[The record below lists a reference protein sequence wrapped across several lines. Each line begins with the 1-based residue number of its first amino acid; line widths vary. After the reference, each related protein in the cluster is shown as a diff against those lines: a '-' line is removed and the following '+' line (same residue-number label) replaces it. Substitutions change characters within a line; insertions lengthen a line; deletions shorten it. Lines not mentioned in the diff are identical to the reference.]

1 MSDLRFTPG
10 QIVDVPRAIRNGAW
24 RVAEY
29 RLRNMLHWW
38 AAIVSFGLG
47 NPVLYL
53 VSVGIGIGGL
63 INHANGGHLLGG
75 VSYIQFVAPAL
86 LASAAIQGV
95 MDEVTFPVLEGFTW
109 EKYFYAIN
117 ATSIGARQIAD
128 GVMLAAVIRGV
139 WTVIMY
145 GLILLVFGAIPVA
158 SLLPLMASSL
168 IAGIAWASAIMAISA
183 NIKNDDGIFAI
194 IGRFI
199 IAPMFMFSGTFYP
212 ADLMP
217 IYVRWV
223 AWISPLW
230 HSTQLGRQYT
240 IGLVEPTWL
249 TIVHYLYFVVMFL
262 VGMAIVYRAFVRR
275 LGE

>member
-10 QIVDVPRAIRNGAW
+10 QVVEVSRAIRGGAW

-63 INHANGGHLLGG
+63 INHASGGHLLGG
-75 VSYIQFVAPAL
+75 VPYLQFVAPAL

-95 MDEVTFPVLEGFTW
+95 MDEVTFPVMEGFTW
-109 EKYFYAIN
+109 EKYFFAIN
-117 ATSIGARQIAD
+117 ATSVSARQIAN
-128 GVMLAAVIRGV
+128 GVLLAAVIRGV
-139 WTVIMY
+139 WTVVMY
-145 GLILLVFGAIPVA
+145 GLILLLFGAIPVA

-168 IAGIAWASAIMAISA
+168 IAGIAWAAAIMAVSA
-183 NIKNDDGIFAI
+183 NLKNDDGVFAI
-194 IGRFI
+194 IGRFV
-199 IAPMFMFSGTFYP
+199 IAPMFLFSGTFYP
-212 ADLMP
+212 AELMP
-217 IYVRWV
+217 IYVRWI

-240 IGLVEPTWL
+240 IGLAEPVWL
-249 TIVHYLYFVVMFL
+249 TLVHYLYFAVMFA
-262 VGMAIVYRAFVRR
+262 VSIVIVYRAFVRR

>member
-1 MSDLRFTPG
+1 MSDLRFVPG
-10 QIVDVPRAIRNGAW
+10 QVVDVPRAIRGGAW

-63 INHANGGHLLGG
+63 INHASHGHLLGG
-75 VSYIQFVAPAL
+75 VPYLQFVAPAL

-95 MDEVTFPVLEGFTW
+95 MDEVTFPVMEGFTW
-109 EKYFYAIN
+109 EKYFFAIN
-117 ATSIGARQIAD
+117 ATSIGARQIAN
-128 GVMLAAVIRGV
+128 GVLLAAIIRGV

-145 GLILLVFGAIPVA
+145 GGILLVFGAIPVA
-158 SLLPLMASSL
+158 SLLPLMFSSL
-168 IAGIAWASAIMAISA
+168 VAGIAWAAAIMAVSS
-183 NIKNDDGIFAI
+183 NLKNDDGVFAI

-199 IAPMFMFSGTFYP
+199 IAPMFLFSGTFYP
-212 ADLMP
+212 AELMP
-217 IYVRWV
+217 IYVRWID
-223 AWISPLW
+223 WISPLW

-240 IGLVEPTWL
+240 IGLVEPGWL
-249 TIVHYLYFVVMFL
+249 TGLHYLYFVVMFA
-262 VGMAIVYRAFVRR
+262 VSMVIVYRAFVRR

>member
-10 QIVDVPRAIRNGAW
+10 QVVDVPRAIRNGAW

-38 AAIVSFGLG
+38 AAIIAFGLG

-63 INHANGGHLLGG
+63 INNANGGHLLGG
-75 VSYIQFVAPAL
+75 VPYIQFVAPAL

-95 MDEVTFPVLEGFTW
+95 MDEVTFPILEGFTW

-117 ATSIGARQIAD
+117 ATSISATQIAN
-128 GVMLAAVIRGV
+128 GVFLAAVIRGI

-158 SLLPLMASSL
+158 SLLPLMVSSL
-168 IAGIAWASAIMAISA
+168 IAGLAWAAVIMAISA

-194 IGRFI
+194 IGRFV

-240 IGLVEPTWL
+240 IGLVEPGWL
-249 TIVHYLYFVVMFL
+249 TAVHYIYFVVMF
-262 VGMAIVYRAFVRR
+262 VAGMTFVYRAFVRR

>member
-10 QIVDVPRAIRNGAW
+10 QVVDVPRAIRGGAW

-63 INHANGGHLLGG
+63 INNANGGHLLGG
-75 VSYIQFVAPAL
+75 VPYLQFVAPAL

-95 MDEVTFPVLEGFTW
+95 MDEVTFPVMEGFTW
-109 EKYFYAIN
+109 EKYFFAIN

-128 GVMLAAVIRGV
+128 GVLLAAIIRGV
-139 WTVIMY
+139 WTVVMY
-145 GLILLVFGAIPVA
+145 GVILLAFGAIPVG

-168 IAGIAWASAIMAISA
+168 IAGIAWSAAIMAVSA
-183 NIKNDDGIFAI
+183 NLKNDDGVFAI
-194 IGRFI
+194 IGRFV
-199 IAPMFMFSGTFYP
+199 IAPMFLFSGTFYP
-212 ADLMP
+212 AELMP
-217 IYVRWV
+217 IYVRWI

-240 IGLVEPTWL
+240 IGLVEPVWL
-249 TIVHYLYFVVMFL
+249 TALHYLYFAVMF
-262 VGMAIVYRAFVRR
+262 VVSMAIVYRAFVRR